1 MRIATWNIN
10 GVRARLGFLL
20 QWLAERQPDVVAL
33 QELKVADEQFP
44 WSEIEKAGYHAA
56 VYGQKGWNGVAVLAR
71 EPLETVQR
79 GLPGAEEAGARLL
92 TARTGELWVTSV
104 YCPNGKHTGHEDFP
118 RKLAFFDALAEHLAS
133 THPPGRAAVV
143 AGDFNVCP
151 APIDS
156 WNEEALRGTI
166 FHTDE
171 ERARFGRLL
180 GTGLVDLFRH
190 LHPELQAF
198 TWWDYRAGAFHRRQ
212 GLRIDFLLATP
223 DVAARVRA
231 VAIDR
236 DWRKKRGELLPSD
249 HAPVWADLD
258 PAPAP
263 GTSPAEPT
271 SAGP

>member
-1 MRIATWNIN
+1 MRIATWNVN
-10 GVRARLGFLL
+10 GLRARQDFLL
-20 QWLAERQPDVVAL
+20 HWLRTREPDLVAL
-33 QELKVADEQFP
+33 QELKLPDGQFP
-44 WSEIEKAGYHAA
+44 HDVFAQAGYQALAH
-56 VYGQKGWNGVAVLAR
+56 GQKSWNGVAVLAKK
-71 EPLETVQR
+71 PITPVQI
-79 GLPGAEEAGARLL
+79 GLPGQEELGARWLEAEVEGLL
-92 TARTGELWVTSV
+92 FASV
-104 YCPNGKHTGHEDFP
+104 YCPNGKHIGHPDFAK
-118 RKLAFFDALAEHLAS
+118 KLLWYDALAEHLA
-133 THPPGRAAVV
+133 GRHRLDAGLVLG
-143 AGDFNVCP
+143 GDFNVCP

-156 WNEEALRGTI
+156 HDEAALAGHI

-236 DWRKKRGELLPSD
+236 DWRKKRGELVPSD

-258 PAPAP
+258 PAPEP
-263 GTSPAEPT
+263 DPPPA
-271 SAGP
+271 A